1 VQTVHGGPRVWPSG
15 YPDQYSTHSPFG
27 PRETLGSCVKTG
39 NIEREA
45 FVLLAR
51 LKTPSADATACTT
64 KLLLDLPARNA
75 AVIRPATHGPRACG

>member
-1 VQTVHGGPRVWPSG
+1 MHPVFGVEPLVQAVHGGPRVWPSG

-27 PRETLGSCVKTG
+27 PRETLGSCVKIG

-64 KLLLDLPARNA
+64 KLLTFQLAMPQ
-75 AVIRPATHGPRACG
+75 